1 MSNIELIGI
10 VGSVASI
17 IGLFLGFYAC
27 KKKYKISNQSNWF
40 LALFNFGGNNQSNDN
55 KQ

>member
-1 MSNIELIGI
+1 MSNIELIGV
-10 VGSVASI
+10 VGSIASI

-40 LALFNFGGNNQSNDN
+40 LSLFNFGGNNQSNDT